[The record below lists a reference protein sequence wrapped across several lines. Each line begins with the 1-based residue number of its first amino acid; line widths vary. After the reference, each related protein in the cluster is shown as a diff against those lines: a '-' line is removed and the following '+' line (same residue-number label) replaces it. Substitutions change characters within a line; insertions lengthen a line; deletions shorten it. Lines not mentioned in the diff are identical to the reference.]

1 MFLAY
6 NDREGGMVAIESRA
20 PGNQG
25 GPAVARIDSP
35 TTPDADPTAAVDG
48 DIAVRNGAIVR
59 SSLPEQVANRLR
71 DMIVQNELLPG
82 DRIRERT
89 ISTALN
95 VSRTPL
101 REALQVLA
109 AEGLV
114 DLLPNRGAVVA
125 DPSPDIVRQMLEVQA
140 MLEWHAG
147 RSFCANAGDEAVAEV
162 RALHYE
168 MLAAYSRRDRLA
180 YFKLNQ
186 RIHRAIIENAGNV
199 VLSEMHGMLSA
210 RLYRFRYQ
218 PNLKPEHWESAV
230 AEHDRI
236 LCAVEARDAEELG
249 AALSEHLQT
258 TWRKLSAMMTAKQ

>member
-1 MFLAY
+1 MART
-6 NDREGGMVAIESRA
+6 DR
-20 PGNQG
+20 
-25 GPAVARIDSP
+25 P
-35 TTPDADPTAAVDG
+35 TPPDADALADG
-48 DIAVRNGAIVR
+48 DGDVGARNGAIVR

-71 DMIVQNELLPG
+71 DMIVQNELVPG

-125 DPSPDIVRQMLEVQA
+125 DPSPDMVRQMLEVQA

-147 RSFCANAGDEAVAEV
+147 KLFCVNAADEAVAEV

-218 PNLKPEHWESAV
+218 PNLKQEHWESAV

-236 LCAVEARDAEELG
+236 LRAVETRDADELG
-249 AALSEHLQT
+249 TALSEHLHT
-258 TWRKLSAMMTAKQ
+258 TWRKLDAMMAARQ

>member
-1 MFLAY
+1 MAP
-6 NDREGGMVAIESRA
+6 NETANA
-20 PGNQG
+20 PGAVADG
-25 GPAVARIDSP
+25 RDRDGPADER
-35 TTPDADPTAAVDG
+35 DPPATA
-48 DIAVRNGAIVR
+48 AIVR
-59 SSLPEQVANRLR
+59 SSLPEQVAGRLR
-71 DMIVQNELLPG
+71 DMIVQNELAPG

-89 ISTALN
+89 ISAALN

-114 DLLPNRGAVVA
+114 DLLPNRGAVVS
-125 DPSPDIVRQMLEVQA
+125 DPSPSKVRQMLEVQG

-147 RSFCANAGDEAVAEV
+147 RLFCAKADAAAVSEV

-186 RIHRAIIENAGNV
+186 RIHRAIVENAGNE

-218 PNLKPEHWESAV
+218 PNLRPEHWQSAV
-230 AEHDRI
+230 EEHDRI
-236 LCAVEARDAEELG
+236 MRAVEACDAGELG
-249 AALSEHLQT
+249 AALADHLAT
-258 TWRKLSAMMTAKQ
+258 TWRKLAEMMPEET